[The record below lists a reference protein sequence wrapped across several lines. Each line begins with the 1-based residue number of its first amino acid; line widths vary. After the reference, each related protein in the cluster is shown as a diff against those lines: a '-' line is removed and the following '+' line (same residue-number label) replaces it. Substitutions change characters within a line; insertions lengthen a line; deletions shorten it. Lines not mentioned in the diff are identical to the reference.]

1 MAANATA
8 ERPNKVKVTDIGP
21 CLKKLHIE
29 IPAETVT
36 EQLGTSIDTLLV
48 EAELPGFR
56 KGRAPKR
63 LVEKKFGSTIRREAK
78 NQLVA
83 SAYQKAIEDNK
94 LRVVGDPSSD
104 TLDKV
109 EITDGKALSFEIEL
123 EVSPE
128 FELPNLEGIEVK
140 KPKIEITD
148 DMIKGDM
155 DRLALNEGSLKSKE
169 KIDAGDY
176 LTGHAIMKGED
187 NKEILN
193 INDAVIQVP
202 TEDKNGKGM
211 ILGVNVDDFS
221 KQIGKPKIG
230 DTVTIKTTGPE
241 QHENEAVRGKKLSIS
256 FQIKR
261 ADEIVPASLE
271 EVARRYGLENDSQV
285 KDAVKSR
292 IEQRVQ
298 VDQASAM
305 RNQIA
310 KYLLDNTEMEL
321 PERITA
327 AQAGRN
333 LERARMELMYR
344 GMDAAKIEE
353 QLAELRS
360 GSADQAANELKLYFA
375 IDKAAEK
382 MDVKV
387 TEGEMNARIAQ
398 MAYSRGDRPER
409 LRQEIIARNQVGT
422 VYQQIREHKTMD
434 AILSKAKIED
444 IALDEY
450 NKSVTESKGKKS
462 GSSAK
467 KSEHKA
473 EKAEKHDE
481 GDDKPKSKGKKKGE

>member
-1 MAANATA
+1 MAENATA

-21 CLKKLHIE
+21 CLKKLSIE
-29 IPAETVT
+29 IPAETVA

-83 SAYQKAIEDNK
+83 GAYQKAIEENK

-109 EITDGKALSFEIEL
+109 EIVDGKPLAFEIEL

-128 FELPNLEGIEVK
+128 FELPNLDGIEVK

-148 DMIKGDM
+148 EMVKADV

-169 KIDAGDY
+169 KIEAGDY

-187 NKEILN
+187 GKEILN

-202 TEDKNGKGM
+202 TADKKGKGM
-211 ILGVNVDDFS
+211 ILGVVVDDFAD
-221 KQIGKPKIG
+221 QIGKPKIG
-230 DTVTIKTTGPE
+230 DTLTVKTTGPE
-241 QHENEAVRGKKLSIS
+241 QHENEAVRGKKLVIT

-261 ADEIVPASLE
+261 ADEIVPASLD
-271 EVARRYGLENDSQV
+271 EVARRYGLEGEAQV
-285 KDAVKSR
+285 SEAVKGR

-298 VDQASAM
+298 VDQAAAM
-305 RNQIA
+305 RNQVA
-310 KYLLDNTEMEL
+310 KYLLDNTQMEL
-321 PERITA
+321 PPRVTA

-333 LERARMELMYR
+333 LERTRMELMYR

-353 QLAELRS
+353 HLAELRS
-360 GSADQAANELKLYFA
+360 GSAEQAANELKLYFA

-382 MDVKV
+382 LDVKV

-409 LRQEIIARNQVGT
+409 LRQEIIARNQVGM

-434 AILSKAKIED
+434 AILAKARIED
-444 IALDEY
+444 IGLDDY
-450 NKSVTESKGKKS
+450 NKSVTEAKGKKA
-462 GSSAK
+462 SSPK
-467 KSEHKA
+467 KA
-473 EKAEKHDE
+473 EAKDE
-481 GDDKPKSKGKKKGE
+481 GDEKPKAPKGKKKSE